1 MSFINFLTKTD
12 FSYGINI
19 LSSRKVLKGKMVIN
33 QTVLFKCTRISLS
46 KDYAKFNAES
56 REK

>member
-33 QTVLFKCTRISLS
+33 QTVLFECTRISFS

>member
-1 MSFINFLTKTD
+1 MSFINFLTKTE
-12 FSYGINI
+12 F
-19 LSSRKVLKGKMVIN
+19 IN
-33 QTVLFKCTRISLS
+33 QTVLFEWTRTSLS